1 MILNGTVGIPC
12 SYGEFTCVCCG
23 IHEPLIQP
31 GIWCCRPF
39 MCALQLGNTA
49 VFWRRDRVL
58 DTCPRKQ
65 TGFSEE
71 VEVTEG
77 GECDSC
83 LCRSTGGV

>member
-1 MILNGTVGIPC
+1 MCVVAFMNHLFSLVSGVADPSCVLFSWETQLSSGGGTG
-12 SYGEFTCVCCG
+12 
-23 IHEPLIQP
+23 
-31 GIWCCRPF
+31 
-39 MCALQLGNTA
+39 
-49 VFWRRDRVL
+49 L